1 MKLRERKINQYLHHL
16 ANEWVNLFF
25 PPRNFCPVCG
35 QEERLRNGL
44 GKNCLARISLIQPP
58 VCRKCGRPQRLAA
71 AENDLCGQCATAAYY
86 FSSARAVALYEG
98 LLREILAELKYRFRP
113 DLGAVLGILLV
124 EWIKLHQDFRESDI
138 LIPVPINH
146 QKLMERGY
154 NQAELLAKPL
164 QRYLGIDLKTN
175 IIVRDK
181 VTRSQN
187 ELNKEE
193 RFSNI
198 KDAFRVVNSEAL
210 AQAKVLLID
219 DILTTGATASEA
231 ARVLLRAGAKE
242 VKVLTLAAGVID
254 KEWIQN

>member
-1 MKLRERKINQYLHHL
+1 MKLRERKLNQYLHHL
-16 ANEWVNLFF
+16 GNGLVDLLF

-35 QEERLRNGL
+35 QEERVRNGL

-58 VCRKCGRPQRLAA
+58 VCCKCGRPQRLAA
-71 AENDLCGQCATAAYY
+71 AERDVCWQCASTTYY
-86 FSSARAVALYEG
+86 FSTARAVALYEG
-98 LLREILAELKYRFRP
+98 LLREILADLKYRYRP
-113 DLGAVLGILLV
+113 DLGAVLGILMK
-124 EWIKLHQDFRESDI
+124 EWIKLHKDFQNI
-138 LIPVPINH
+138 NLIIPIPINH

-164 QRYLGIDLKTN
+164 QRYLGISLKTN

-181 VTRSQN
+181 ITRSQN

-198 KDAFRVVNSEAL
+198 KDAFRVINSEAL

-231 ARVLLRAGAKE
+231 ARILLRAGASD

-254 KEWIQN
+254 SEWNQ